1 MFLQS
6 LWALISGMKKNAFS
20 FVLVS
25 HIFFFRISAEEFFM
39 NMLKYK
45 YQKYKLKLNIFPY
58 QTKSTH
64 TQLFSISW
72 TFWYLKWQVTELNW
86 DVKES
91 IKSHHCTRH
100 DEQKQ
105 NWQNYFHT
113 LSLLSKLILKIGRIF
128 FMWNQKQQQLFDFRW
143 WNVVVVLWHKNGF

>member
-1 MFLQS
+1 M
-6 LWALISGMKKNAFS
+6 
-20 FVLVS
+20 S
-25 HIFFFRISAEEFFM
+25 HIFFQNFCRGVLHEHVDLGFTQ
-39 NMLKYK
+39 N
-45 YQKYKLKLNIFPY
+45 KYKLKLNIFSY
-58 QTKSTH
+58 QTRSTH

-91 IKSHHCTRH
+91 IKSHYCTRH

>member
-6 LWALISGMKKNAFS
+6 LWALKSGMKKNAFS
-20 FVLVS
+20 YVLVS
-25 HIFFFRISAEEFFM
+25 HIFFQNFCRGVLHEHVDLGFTQ
-39 NMLKYK
+39 N
-45 YQKYKLKLNIFPY
+45 KYKLKLNIFSY

-128 FMWNQKQQQLFDFRW
+128 LCEI
-143 WNVVVVLWHKNGF
+143 KNNNSCLILGGGMLL